1 MKDGD
6 GNHSYVDD
14 KLYPLVMTNKKRL
27 KPWPSRNSGFTQLQ
41 NGGSFQFVF
50 CMFTRGYHIS
60 TNMGL
65 FGITDGKVMDN

>member
-41 NGGSFQFVF
+41 NGGSFHSYV
-50 CMFTRGYHIS
+50 S
-60 TNMGL
+60 L
-65 FGITDGKVMDN
+65 PEGICPPK